1 MVGEEKT
8 KMAVKRVAENEA
20 GEGEDEEEFQRALE
34 VAGTEG
40 AGREGGG
47 RNTG

>member
-1 MVGEEKT
+1 
-8 KMAVKRVAENEA
+8 MAVKRVVENEA
-20 GEGEDEEEFQRALE
+20 GEGEDKEEFQRALE

-40 AGREGGG
+40 AGREGDG